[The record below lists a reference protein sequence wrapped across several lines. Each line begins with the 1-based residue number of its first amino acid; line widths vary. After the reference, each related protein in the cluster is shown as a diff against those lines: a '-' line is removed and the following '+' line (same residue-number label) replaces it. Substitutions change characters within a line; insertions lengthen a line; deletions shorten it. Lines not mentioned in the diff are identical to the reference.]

1 MIVSKELQPR
11 TARISL
17 LKGCLVQAGQLLSEQ
32 LYLQSWTRIE
42 DSIARISMLRFIL
55 LMYCSN
61 VCSTLI

>member
-17 LKGCLVQAGQLLSEQ
+17 LKGYLVQAGQLLSEQ

-42 DSIARISMLRFIL
+42 DSIARILMLRFIL